1 MLKHEIQYLLAALQ
15 FFTRIPVP
23 FATPHDSASLA
34 HALKYFPLIGWL
46 IGCLCAVAFSLA
58 SSLWPTSVAVV
69 ISVAFGVLLTGAL
82 HEDGFADSCDG
93 FGGGWSREQVLMI
106 MKDPRIGNYAAIG
119 LVLMLL
125 LKVLALIEL
134 AATSPELVMATLL
147 LAHGI
152 SRWLVLPLP
161 WLLDYVRETDDSKA
175 GTMVRARFSGAMF
188 AYASLFVLLPLLYF
202 GVPMIFQA
210 TLCAALAVLVLA
222 LYFRKRIGGYSGDC
236 LGATQQVA
244 ETVFY
249 LAILASWSSL

>member
-1 MLKHEIQYLLAALQ
+1 MLKREIQYLLAALQ

-23 FATPHDSASLA
+23 LSTPHDSVSLA

-46 IGCLCAVAFSLA
+46 IGGLCALAFSLA
-58 SSLWPTSVAVV
+58 SAMWPVSVAVV

-93 FGGGWSREQVLMI
+93 FGGGWSRDQVLKI

-125 LKVLALIEL
+125 LKVLTLIEL
-134 AATSPELVMATLL
+134 AAMSPELAMATLL

-161 WLLDYVRETDDSKA
+161 WLLEYVRETDDSKA
-175 GTMVRARFSGAMF
+175 GTMVRAPFSGGMF
-188 AYASLFVLLPLLYF
+188 AYASLFVLLPLFYF
-202 GVPMIFQA
+202 GVPMIYQA
-210 TLCAALAVLVLA
+210 TLCAALVVLVLA
-222 LYFRKRIGGYSGDC
+222 LYYRKRIGGYSGDC

-244 ETVFY
+244 EVTIY
-249 LAILASWSSL
+249 LAVLASWNSV